1 MPALFWTRADRIAII
16 ALIFLT
22 LRKEVCPHM
31 WKNRNFLLICL
42 LNIVSWLSL
51 YMLNTTIVPYAKTL
65 GAATS
70 VAGIV
75 SGLYFV
81 ASFGT
86 RPFSGVLGDRFSRKK
101 LFLFS
106 SVLLAVAGLGL
117 IFVKHIWLLL
127 VLRALQGVGY
137 SITTTI
143 AMALAADTLPADQ
156 IGAGIGYFGLT
167 TVIGQMAGPAMALAI
182 QERWGYPVMLA
193 VSLLLRLAAL
203 ALTFTLP
210 ENAARPRL
218 RASGRPRLSLWSIV
232 ERRSLLPAGVGML
245 FSTLN
250 SAISAFLV
258 VHAEAYQIPGAGMF
272 FTVSTLTMFLARSL
286 CSRLTDRR
294 SLASTALFSGCLC
307 IATMLLLGLGRS
319 QTTLLLAGAVF
330 GVGYGTL
337 LPVTQARSVQLAPP
351 ERRSLGSSTYYIGID
366 IGFSLSNLV
375 CGRLVDCVG
384 SGPMYLLLILP
395 ALGAMSLALW
405 KGRGAPP
412 QSQE

>member
-127 VLRALQGVGY
+127 VLRALQGWGTASPPLSPWPWRPTPCPPTRSARGSVH
-137 SITTTI
+137 
-143 AMALAADTLPADQ
+143 
-156 IGAGIGYFGLT
+156 FGLT
-167 TVIGQMAGPAMALAI
+167 TVIGQMAGPAMAWPFRSAGLS
-182 QERWGYPVMLA
+182 VMLA

>member
-1 MPALFWTRADRIAII
+1 
-16 ALIFLT
+16 
-22 LRKEVCPHM
+22 M

-143 AMALAADTLPADQ
+143 AMALAADTLPAD
-156 IGAGIGYFGLT
+156 
-167 TVIGQMAGPAMALAI
+167 
-182 QERWGYPVMLA
+182 R
-193 VSLLLRLAAL
+193 S
-203 ALTFTLP
+203 
-210 ENAARPRL
+210 AR
-218 RASGRPRLSLWSIV
+218 G
-232 ERRSLLPAGVGML
+232 
-245 FSTLN
+245 
-250 SAISAFLV
+250 SATSA
-258 VHAEAYQIPGAGMF
+258 
-272 FTVSTLTMFLARSL
+272 
-286 CSRLTDRR
+286 
-294 SLASTALFSGCLC
+294 
-307 IATMLLLGLGRS
+307 
-319 QTTLLLAGAVF
+319 
-330 GVGYGTL
+330 
-337 LPVTQARSVQLAPP
+337 
-351 ERRSLGSSTYYIGID
+351 
-366 IGFSLSNLV
+366 
-375 CGRLVDCVG
+375 
-384 SGPMYLLLILP
+384 
-395 ALGAMSLALW
+395 
-405 KGRGAPP
+405 
-412 QSQE
+412 